1 MAKKIDETKKEVASV
16 KTKKDVAKKEP
27 TKVLAKKLPKIYKKQ
42 YTEKAF

>member
-42 YTEKAF
+42 YT